1 VIIMAEPLSPVQN
14 QTIVMKVGHESSHL
28 SSLQQY
34 ATIAA
39 SMNSAQNVVKRA
51 EREASSTTNVQPS
64 DQKKTKTAT
73 EGESQGSYYAS
84 SQSSN
89 KKKSPNS
96 KIEEENAHILDVR
109 V

>member
-1 VIIMAEPLSPVQN
+1 MAEPLSPVQN
-14 QTIVMKVGHESSHL
+14 QTIVMKVSHENSHL

-34 ATIAA
+34 TTIAA
-39 SMNSAQNVVKRA
+39 TMNSAQNVVKRA
-51 EREASSTTNVQPS
+51 EHEASSTTNVQPS

-73 EGESQGSYYAS
+73 EGESQGSYYTS
-84 SQSSN
+84 SQSGN
-89 KKKSPNS
+89 KKKTQNS

>member
-1 VIIMAEPLSPVQN
+1 MAEPLSPVQN

-51 EREASSTTNVQPS
+51 EREASSTTM
-64 DQKKTKTAT
+64 
-73 EGESQGSYYAS
+73 
-84 SQSSN
+84 SN
-89 KKKSPNS
+89 LLIKRRRKRLRKEKVKALIMLHHNQVTR
-96 KIEEENAHILDVR
+96 KNHQIVK
-109 V
+109 